1 MSLQEIYF
9 ISEMVVGVAVIIS
22 IVFVAVELRQNTYM
36 LRKSQSDQRRLHFNW
51 LYESNCTD
59 ADFRDFHRRL
69 DTDWDSLNDDERY
82 RGLFLGMRSLRLYL
96 DEVTDYFE
104 GQLSKSEYRVLQQN
118 VEMSARKP
126 NIQLAYSVIKHAYS
140 NKVQQWFE
148 DFDST
153 VDPLFVNAVKKA
165 STLE

>member
-1 MSLQEIYF
+1 
-9 ISEMVVGVAVIIS
+9 
-22 IVFVAVELRQNTYM
+22 
-36 LRKSQSDQRRLHFNW
+36 
-51 LYESNCTD
+51 
-59 ADFRDFHRRL
+59 
-69 DTDWDSLNDDERY
+69 
-82 RGLFLGMRSLRLYL
+82 MRSLRLYL